1 MLQGTLAAGDDGA
14 GGGSFLVAAAKCPAG
29 ERDLHRCP
37 VVVAP
42 LGHYSRGQTR
52 VFFASHV
59 MGFFACWELLQLLV
73 HGYPGGCKVGAAL
86 LITVF

>member
-1 MLQGTLAAGDDGA
+1 
-14 GGGSFLVAAAKCPAG
+14 
-29 ERDLHRCP
+29 
-37 VVVAP
+37 
-42 LGHYSRGQTR
+42 